1 MSADPQNA
9 IKGQVTDSEGAVI
22 AKSGVRYRFLI
33 PFLGVSSSTTQCFG
47 SALARD
53 QKTFVVMFDL
63 PSAGI
68 YHVDCGTF
76 VDWRNIAIIASET
89 TLARE

>member
-1 MSADPQNA
+1 MSRSTAAFVFVFLCISRMSADPQNA
-9 IKGQVTDSEGAVI
+9 IKGLVTDSEGAVI
-22 AKSGVRYRFLI
+22 AKARVRYRFLI

-68 YHVDCGTF
+68 YH
-76 VDWRNIAIIASET
+76 ASRRPS
-89 TLARE
+89 A